1 MKSKWIILKI
11 LLGIIV
17 LGFLVSFSVNRHIS
31 KNVEKI
37 NIKIDH
43 DTGRY
48 FLNDSLVLSI
58 ISSQK
63 NDINELSIGD
73 LAIGEIETKLN
84 ENTYVNEAQVYKDID
99 GELFIVIRQQV
110 PIARVFTGNDEYYL
124 TSNLTKM
131 PLSNLYSDEVI
142 LVGGEIEENDYD
154 GIYKMTEFL
163 EADKLLKKHIIAM
176 KKVNPNSFIL
186 LVNNG
191 DYYIEFGELE
201 NIEDKFENL
210 KLFYDQ
216 YLGKVGL
223 DYYKSINL
231 KFNNQI
237 VATKRKGDEQ

>member
-43 DTGRY
+43 ETGRY

-58 ISSQK
+58 ISGKK

-73 LAIGEIETKLN
+73 LAIGEIEAKLN

-99 GELFIVIRQQV
+99 GELFIDIRQQV

-163 EADKLLKKHIIAM
+163 KADKLLKKHIIAM

-186 LVNNG
+186 LINNG
-191 DYYIEFGELE
+191 NYYIEFGELE

>member
-99 GELFIVIRQQV
+99 GELFIDIRQQV

-142 LVGGEIEENDYD
+142 LVGGEIEKNDYD

>member
-58 ISSQK
+58 ISGQK

-73 LAIGEIETKLN
+73 LAIGEIEAKLN

-99 GELFIVIRQQV
+99 GELFIDIRQQV